1 VLQLCDLDK
10 TDVLELGKTGLP
22 GTRFVFLAREG
33 VYFLSEVDNRVYKE
47 AYVDC
52 LALLN
57 DVLVIFGSDPQNPT
71 FPDVEEV
78 IEGLDQATKRL
89 VVDGQD
95 DSVRDEEV
103 ESQLKSVHKNAN
115 ANREV
120 AFTLRKLSTHP
131 DDEGLVYKIRGLG
144 R

>member
-1 VLQLCDLDK
+1 
-10 TDVLELGKTGLP
+10 
-22 GTRFVFLAREG
+22 
-33 VYFLSEVDNRVYKE
+33 VYKE

-52 LALLN
+52 LTLLN

-78 IEGLDQATKRL
+78 IEGLDRATKRL

-103 ESQLKSVHKNAN
+103 ESQLKSVHKNAH

-120 AFTLRKLSTHP
+120 AYTLRKLSTHP
-131 DDEGLVYKIRGLG
+131 DDEGLGYKIRGLVDNYLDDMLKQYS
-144 R
+144 RIQFFSRTRIEMYC